1 MQNTK
6 IQALWQLCQ
15 ELKNRREVLVEKM
28 HQNQTY
34 LDEQQWAMSEEVRQL
49 KGENQQLFAQ
59 VHQLIEEVHHL
70 QDRLQ
75 NAPNAAGV
83 TETPAYE
90 ELSLLHARYTELA
103 NQLDVSDSLYQSR
116 SALLEQLQKT
126 HQQVHYEFKALK
138 DNNATL
144 VHDLQTLQNK
154 TNQLIEMVESYRQA
168 ALEAYAE
175 VEKIQENAPVS
186 LEENA
191 ASPSDDSFDS
201 KAEAIR
207 EAVRKKIVVL
217 LRHRMGKVPRHISNA
232 LKEVTNTKTM
242 DSLFEVAMTVE
253 TLDEFNTHLA

>member
-28 HQNQTY
+28 HQNQAY
-34 LDEQQWAMSEEVRQL
+34 LDEQQWAMSEEVHQL

-70 QDRLQ
+70 QERLQ
-75 NAPNAAGV
+75 NPPAVSV
-83 TETPAYE
+83 TEPPAYE

-138 DNNATL
+138 DNNASL
-144 VHDLQTLQNK
+144 VHDLQALQSK

-175 VEKIQENAPVS
+175 VEKMQENAPIA
-186 LEENA
+186 EAGENA
-191 ASPSDDSFDS
+191 NTEDGFDS
-201 KAEAIR
+201 KAEAMR

-217 LRHRMGKVPRHISNA
+217 LRHRMGKVPRQVSSA
-232 LKEVTNTKTM
+232 LKEITNTKTM
-242 DSLFEVAMTVE
+242 DALFEVAMTAE
-253 TLDEFNTHLA
+253 TLDAFSEHL